1 MLALACLLGGCQ
13 AAPKA
18 EDDMQS
24 MPNMEVETNGEYHK
38 ITAEEAWEMM
48 AAQMVTVVDV
58 RTAEEYSQG
67 HIANAILVPNETIEA
82 EAAAALTD
90 LDATILVY
98 CRSGRRSARRTAWWS
113 CDAGPIT
120 WVSRSTCSPGTSRP
134 RGMTRRG

>member
-1 MLALACLLGGCQ
+1 MTTVTVSDTVKERTVIEIITVERGKNMVRRIAAMLALACLLGGCQ

-58 RTAEEYSQG
+58 RK
-67 HIANAILVPNETIEA
+67 
-82 EAAAALTD
+82 
-90 LDATILVY
+90 
-98 CRSGRRSARRTAWWS
+98 
-113 CDAGPIT
+113 
-120 WVSRSTCSPGTSRP
+120 GTLQTPFSFP
-134 RGMTRRG
+134 TRRLKRKPRRR

>member
-98 CRSGRRSARRTAWWS
+98 CRSGRRSKEAAEKLLALGYQNVYDFGGIVDWPY
-113 CDAGPIT
+113 D
-120 WVSRSTCSPGTSRP
+120 VVQE
-134 RGMTRRG
+134 